1 MQRVEHAILL
11 PITTLH
17 LLVNPS
23 RQKLKIMVT
32 KAGVGVILAG
42 IGEIIGQD
50 TGGGIDRIATIITG
64 PGVQGLSGTEILL
77 SLFMV
82 HTMKVMM
89 VRVRAHAKTNIL
101 RMSRREMRARARSD
115 DAHHGILQEHGLEI
129 LLPG

>member
-1 MQRVEHAILL
+1 
-11 PITTLH
+11 
-17 LLVNPS
+17 
-23 RQKLKIMVT
+23 MVT

-50 TGGGIDRIATIITG
+50 MGGGIDRIATIITG

-115 DAHHGILQEHGLEI
+115 DAHHGILQEFRSWCFGSQMAVPSFDAGSAGEDL
-129 LLPG
+129 